1 LSAAAFNYKL
11 KKTKTG
17 GRMMKISRKII
28 SRGILPDV
36 RTCGMRLIIVAGQ
49 IMFFIT
55 AVITASLQAT
65 DYKASLFGI
74 KSNGTT
80 LNTRSVQKAIDFIN
94 ENGGGRLVFDV
105 GRYLT
110 GTIYLKSNV
119 TIHLLEGA
127 ILVGSPN
134 PFDYD
139 QNHNWTAMIFA
150 IEQENI
156 GISGQGVI
164 DGQGFVVANSLVDLI
179 HKGLVKDALR
189 NDRPRETIRPQNIY
203 FWRCNNVRIEGIT
216 LKDPASWNQQY
227 DQCRNVVIKNLI
239 IDSKS
244 YWNND
249 GVDIVDCDNVEV
261 ANLYIDAADDGI
273 CLKSHDKN
281 AICQNVYIHNN
292 TVRTS
297 ANGIKFGTASWGGF
311 RNIRI
316 IDNVVY
322 DTYRSAITFAA
333 VDGGFVEEVVVDR
346 LKSIN
351 TGNVIFLRIGERQA
365 GRKGRMK
372 NIFIS
377 NVYAEVPATKPDAGY
392 NYEGP
397 VEHQPRNISP
407 SSIIGMPDALIENV
421 TVKDVEI
428 HHAGGGDPNFARIG
442 VDELDKVPELPDS
455 YPEFSMFRELPA
467 WGFYIRHARNITFE
481 NVKLVCGKKDYRRA
495 IVIDDVHGVR
505 FSGLKVKEPGPEKDP
520 VFIHGSTY
528 VKIKKGGQN
537 QKRGT
542 HYIFTLFLFSPPII

>member
-1 LSAAAFNYKL
+1 MIKEDRFLENSAAGLFKAASERAIIVFVLLTIFLSALACSALYAA
-11 KKTKTG
+11 
-17 GRMMKISRKII
+17 
-28 SRGILPDV
+28 
-36 RTCGMRLIIVAGQ
+36 
-49 IMFFIT
+49 
-55 AVITASLQAT
+55 

-80 LNTRSVQKAIDFIN
+80 LNTRSIQKAIDYIH

-139 QNHNWTAMIFA
+139 YNPQRNWTALIFA
-150 IEQENI
+150 LEQENV
-156 GISGQGVI
+156 GITGEGGVI
-164 DGQGFVVANSLVDLI
+164 DGQGFTVANNLVDII
-179 HKGLVKDALR
+179 HKGLIQDPLR
-189 NDRPRETIRPQNIY
+189 NDRPREGIRPQNIY
-203 FWRCNNVRIEGIT
+203 FWHCQNVRIEGIT

-227 DQCRNVVIKNLI
+227 DQCRNVVLKNLI

-273 CLKSHDKN
+273 CLKSHDEK
-281 AICQNVYIHNN
+281 AVCQNVYIHDNV
-292 TVRTS
+292 VRTS
-297 ANGIKFGTASWGGF
+297 ANGIKFGTASLGGF
-311 RNIRI
+311 KNIKI
-316 IDNVVY
+316 INNVVY

-333 VDGGFVEEVVVDR
+333 VDGGFVEDVVMDG

-351 TGNVIFLRIGERQA
+351 TGNVIFLRIGERWRP
-365 GRKGRMK
+365 GKKGRMR
-372 NIFIS
+372 NISIS

-397 VEHQPRNISP
+397 WEHQPRNISP
-407 SSIIGMPDALIENV
+407 SSIVGQPDALIENV
-421 TVKDVEI
+421 TLKNIEI
-428 HHAGGGDPNFARIG
+428 RHPGGGDPYFAHVG
-442 VDELDKVPELPDS
+442 LDELDKVPELPAS

-467 WGFYIRHARNITFE
+467 WGFYVRHAQNLIFE
-481 NVKLVCGKKDYRRA
+481 NIKLIAAKKDYRRA
-495 IVIDDVHGVR
+495 IVLDDVHHMR
-505 FSGLKVKEPGPEKDP
+505 IKGLQVQEPGPKKEP
-520 VFIHGSTY
+520 VYIYKSTD
-528 VKIKKGGQN
+528 I
-537 QKRGT
+537 R
-542 HYIFTLFLFSPPII
+542 IEE